1 MQLRVIKERWN
12 ADDSPMVDESRPH
25 RPQLINGGSVVVVNA
40 ATGRPE
46 NYRPGELIE
55 LAPEAARNLLRSAPQ
70 SVELESEYQA
80 RQIRLRAQDTARET
94 ERLSLD
100 ARMRELDQ
108 QTQQAQKLR
117 AMAEERER
125 TLAAENLRVSQVAA
139 GKDAQLDE
147 MKKQMAAMSA
157 AYEQRM
163 RELEERLTAPP
174 AAPAAPA
181 APQVSASDPDKPRR
195 K

>member
-25 RPQLINGGSVVVVNA
+25 RPQLINGGSVVVVNP

-46 NYRPGELIE
+46 NYRPGEVIE
-55 LAPEAARNLLRSAPQ
+55 LPDDAAKNLLQNSPQ
-70 SVELESEYQA
+70 SVELESEHQA
-80 RQIRLRAQDTARET
+80 RLIRIRARDSERET
-94 ERLSLD
+94 ERRSLD
-100 ARMRELDQ
+100 ARMRELES
-108 QTQQAQKLR
+108 QTQQTQKLR

-125 TLAAENLRVSQVAA
+125 TLAAENLRVSQIAS
-139 GKDAQLDE
+139 GKDAQLAE
-147 MKKQMAAMSA
+147 MQRQMAAMQA
-157 AYEQRM
+157 QYEQRM

-174 AAPAAPA
+174 AAPPA
-181 APQVSASDPDKPRR
+181 AAEPEKPRR